1 MKGAI
6 GEVTKN
12 LKDVPII
19 GWIVAIIDVFKD
31 GLSDVIGGLLDAVF
45 NAVSGIIDDVLSG
58 DLFVTIGESLVKGV
72 SKIFDAITWGGFSSW
87 TNSGDSDPRLEEDIE
102 LLTTS
107 NQDLKNAIDNLAEKM
122 DNASILDSTEIYNQ
136 QKANLEQQMYNTQE
150 MMQ

>member
-1 MKGAI
+1 MCI
-6 GEVTKN
+6 R
-12 LKDVPII
+12 DR
-19 GWIVAIIDVFKD
+19 
-31 GLSDVIGGLLDAVF
+31 
-45 NAVSGIIDDVLSG
+45 
-58 DLFVTIGESLVKGV
+58 VKGV

-150 MMQ
+150 MMRRSAEAYSNGFIGIGGSHSSNKKINDTMSSARCV